1 MKPALADRPNNR
13 AVSPRRRA
21 LPVCAQE
28 APSADRGREGFWE
41 GEPGYPQAILTI
53 LTAMAIGV
61 VFHLRIGYRFEL
73 PAGAVL
79 TGGLLYA
86 LVVFI
91 VTRRWQTH
99 RLVRWVSG
107 VPFAVTSIV
116 AVGLAAGIGAVI
128 PSSQLERWIGIPT
141 VFRSWTFW
149 MLLLAMLTNLLSV
162 TARRCLPLT
171 WRNFQFTLSHLG
183 LSLVILGGAWSG
195 ASLERSRLVV
205 SLGHAS
211 DTAEM
216 ENGRAVTLPFTLQ
229 LREFALENFP
239 PTLALAT
246 LDERKPDGLA
256 MTPGHQFVKAGMR
269 ERIGAYQVEVKEYL
283 PRAALVGDRWH
294 AVPFSTSAPAARIS
308 VADRNGAPV
317 AEGWVSCGGLDT
329 DRSLTPLSATQAIVM
344 PKPRP
349 REYRA
354 LLQIEQGGQ
363 KETRL
368 LRVNHPLSVG
378 EYRLYLLSYDET
390 MGSASEYVVVEAVR
404 DAGLPMVY
412 AGMFLLLGGAAL
424 MLWSGIGRSGGK
436 EARV

>member
-1 MKPALADRPNNR
+1 MKPALADRPKNCAGSLELR
-13 AVSPRRRA
+13 AMPRRA
-21 LPVCAQE
+21 E
-28 APSADRGREGFWE
+28 ETPSAERGREGFWE

-73 PAGAVL
+73 PAGAAL
-79 TGGLLYA
+79 TGGLIYA
-86 LVVFI
+86 LIVCI

-116 AVGLAAGIGAVI
+116 AVGLTAGVGAVI
-128 PSSQLERWIGIPT
+128 PSSLLERWIGIPT
-141 VFRSWTFW
+141 VFRSWIFW
-149 MLLLAMLTNLLSV
+149 MLILAMLTNLLSV

-171 WRNFQFTLSHLG
+171 YRNFQFTLSHLG
-183 LSLVILGGAWSG
+183 LILVILGGAWSG

-205 SLGHAS
+205 SLGNAS
-211 DTAEM
+211 DTAQM

-229 LREFALENFP
+229 LREFTLESFP

-269 ERIGAYQVEVKEYL
+269 ERIGGYHVEVKEYL

-294 AVPFSTSAPAARIS
+294 AVPFSTSAPAARIA
-308 VADRNGAPV
+308 VTDRNGALA

-329 DRSLTPLSATQAIVM
+329 DRSLVQLSPTQAIVM

-354 LLQIEQGGQ
+354 TLQIAQGEQR
-363 KETRL
+363 ETQL
-368 LRVNHPLSVG
+368 LRVNYPLSAG
-378 EYRLYLLSYDET
+378 DYRLYLLSYDET

-404 DAGLPMVY
+404 DHGLPMVY

-424 MLWSGIGRSGGK
+424 MLWNGIGQPKGK
-436 EARV
+436 ETRA

>member
-1 MKPALADRPNNR
+1 MKPALADHPKNHAVNLELR
-13 AVSPRRRA
+13 AVPCSEEETTSQQK
-21 LPVCAQE
+21 V
-28 APSADRGREGFWE
+28 REGFWE
-41 GEPGYPQAILTI
+41 REPGYPQAILTI

-61 VFHLRIGYRFEL
+61 IFHLRIGYRFEL
-73 PAGAVL
+73 PAGAAL
-79 TGGLLYA
+79 TAGLLYA
-86 LVVFI
+86 LVVCI

-99 RLVRWVSG
+99 RLIRWVSG

-116 AVGLAAGIGAVI
+116 AVGLAAGVGAVI
-128 PSSQLERWIGIPT
+128 PSSHLERWIGIPT
-141 VFRSWTFW
+141 VFRSWIFW
-149 MLLLAMLTNLLSV
+149 MLILALLTNLLSV

-171 WRNFQFTLSHLG
+171 WRNIQFTLSHLG
-183 LSLVILGGAWSG
+183 LSLVILGVAWSG

-211 DTAEM
+211 DTAER

-283 PRAALVGDRWH
+283 PRAAHVGDRWL
-294 AVPFSTSAPAARIS
+294 AVPFSTSTPAARIA
-308 VADRNGAPV
+308 VTDRNGAPV
-317 AEGWVSCGGLDT
+317 AESWVSCGGLDT
-329 DRSLTPLSATQAIVM
+329 DRSLTQLSPTQAIVM

-368 LRVNHPLSVG
+368 LRVNYPITVG

-390 MGSASEYVVVEAVR
+390 MGSASEYAVVEAVR
-404 DAGLPMVY
+404 DDGLPMVY

-424 MLWSGIGRSGGK
+424 MLWNGVGQPKGK
-436 EARV
+436 ESQV